1 MSDDFETR
9 YARQRELC
17 ARANELNK
25 TILFDAL
32 TPAGITHI
40 HVEFDGC
47 EDSGQIDDITA
58 WAGEKTVDFP
68 SGNITLHSAEW
79 GQDDLTS
86 KTRPIREAV
95 EDLCYGCL
103 EQTHAGW
110 ENNDGAYGEFQI
122 DVAKR
127 TIELEF
133 NGRFT
138 DTWTD
143 THSF

>member
-1 MSDDFETR
+1 MTDDFETR
-9 YARQRELC
+9 YARHRELC
-17 ARANELNK
+17 VRANELNK
-25 TILFDAL
+25 AILFDAL
-32 TPAGITHI
+32 TPAGITAI

-47 EDSGQIDDITA
+47 GDSGQIDDVTA
-58 WAGEKTVDFP
+58 WAGGKTVDLP
-68 SGNITLHSAEW
+68 PGTITIHSAEW
-79 GQDDLTS
+79 GQQDLTS
-86 KTRPIREAV
+86 NTRPIRDAV
-95 EDLCYGCL
+95 EDLCYGRL

-122 DVAKR
+122 DVVKR

-143 THSF
+143 NHTF

>member
-1 MSDDFETR
+1 MADDFETR
-9 YARQRELC
+9 YAWHRELRT
-17 ARANELNK
+17 RANELNK
-25 TILFDAL
+25 AILFDAL
-32 TPAGITHI
+32 TPAGITAI
-40 HVEFDGC
+40 HVEFDGYG
-47 EDSGQIDDITA
+47 DSGQIDDITA
-58 WAGEKTVDFP
+58 WAGEKTVEFP
-68 SGNITLHSAEW
+68 SGTITLHRAEW
-79 GQDDLTS
+79 GHEALTS
-86 KTRPIREAV
+86 NTTSIREGV
-95 EDLCYGCL
+95 ENLCYGCL

-143 THSF
+143 THTF